1 MSTKEKKGDMS
12 SISFRLKRSQ
22 KKDVAG
28 IANKLG
34 VSSSALL
41 NTWITRILNNMNGL
55 GDHSEEIPRDN

>member
-12 SISFRLKRSQ
+12 SVSFRLKRSQ

-34 VSSSALL
+34 VSTSTLL
-41 NTWITRILNNMNGL
+41 QAWVTRILNNMNGL
-55 GDHSEEIPRDN
+55 GDHAEMPRDK

>member
-12 SISFRLKRSQ
+12 SVSFRLKRSQ

-34 VSSSALL
+34 VNTSTLL
-41 NTWITRILNNMNGL
+41 QTWVTRILNNMNGL
-55 GDHSEEIPRDN
+55 GDHAEMPRDK

>member
-12 SISFRLKRSQ
+12 SVSFRLKRSQ

-34 VSSSALL
+34 VSTSTLL
-41 NTWITRILNNMNGL
+41 QTWVTRILNNMNGL
-55 GDHSEEIPRDN
+55 GDHAEIPRDK

>member
-12 SISFRLKRSQ
+12 SVSFRLKRSQ

-34 VSSSALL
+34 VSTSTLL
-41 NTWITRILNNMNGL
+41 QTWVTRILNNMNGL
-55 GDHSEEIPRDN
+55 GDHAEMPRDK

>member
-1 MSTKEKKGDMS
+1 MSY
-12 SISFRLKRSQ
+12 ISFRLKRSQ

-41 NTWITRILNNMNGL
+41 STWVTRILNNMNGL
-55 GDHSEEIPRDN
+55 GDHSEEIPRDR

>member
-12 SISFRLKRSQ
+12 SVTFRLKRSQ

-34 VSSSALL
+34 VSTSTLL
-41 NTWITRILNNMNGL
+41 QTWVTRILNNMNGL
-55 GDHSEEIPRDN
+55 GDHAEMPRDK

>member
-1 MSTKEKKGDMS
+1 MSY
-12 SISFRLKRSQ
+12 ISFRLKRSQ